1 MREVMAEFSREEG
14 RYPTKEETI
23 AFLAR
28 KVLETD
34 IVGKFTKKSERER
47 AIYDLIFQICPRCE
61 QGLMHT
67 EDGPIEISH
76 EHIEAIKEEA
86 RIVEISH
93 EDYVRG
99 EALPAGEIDDQDI
112 PNGVKLVAMTRDK
125 KACARCGS
133 GIDLHRCMYILFNGI
148 FIVLRSKR
156 LFRSSGA
163 EPGLICEPPSRRR
176 PLRQHAGG
184 SPAMSPVAE
193 RIIPALMKITDHSKE
208 EARARVMKALQ
219 LLSSL
224 GRAPTPDEIFT
235 TAFYGK
241 IFESGGSVRGC
252 GNGRQGPESPQ
263 NGASKP
269 PESTEKP
276 ETGDTK

>member
-61 QGLMHT
+61 QGLMHS

-163 EPGLICEPPSRRR
+163 EPGLIANHRPGGARFARTLGVRRR
-176 PLRQHAGG
+176 CHRWPKG
-184 SPAMSPVAE
+184 SSP
-193 RIIPALMKITDHSKE
+193 RS
-208 EARARVMKALQ
+208 
-219 LLSSL
+219 
-224 GRAPTPDEIFT
+224 
-235 TAFYGK
+235 
-241 IFESGGSVRGC
+241 
-252 GNGRQGPESPQ
+252 
-263 NGASKP
+263 
-269 PESTEKP
+269 
-276 ETGDTK
+276 